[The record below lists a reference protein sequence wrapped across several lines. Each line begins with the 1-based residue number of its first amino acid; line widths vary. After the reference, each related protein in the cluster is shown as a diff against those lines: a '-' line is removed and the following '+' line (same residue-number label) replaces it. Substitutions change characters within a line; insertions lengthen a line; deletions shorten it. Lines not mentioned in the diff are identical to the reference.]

1 MIKMAIYKILN
12 AAFQVICYQAAQCKA
27 GAIIS
32 AKAQGFAA
40 QYAELVKMASFDDS
54 DEQYTEA

>member
-1 MIKMAIYKILN
+1 MAIYKILN
-12 AAFQVICYQAAQCKA
+12 AAFQVICFETAQCKA
-27 GAIIS
+27 DAIIS

-40 QYAELVKMASFDDS
+40 QHCEFVKMASFDDM